1 MTTASKYR
9 AKREHEV
16 LASYLKAARAFP
28 PLTREE
34 ERALAVRARQGD
46 TAAKQ
51 KLVQHNLAFVIGFAR
66 RQRRGTVPLD
76 DLIQEGS
83 AGLLRA
89 VEKFDPESGNR
100 FLTYGAWWVRA
111 YIGRYLEGARSTVK
125 GQGWTAAQ
133 RDVSLDSPSSDGGDD
148 APIDRLEDGAPSP
161 EDACLVGETRREVR
175 QALARVRGRVSELG
189 WDIVRERLEQD
200 SPLTLQE
207 LGRRWGVSRER
218 VRQVEVATRRL
229 LRRQLE
235 ESGVARDAA

>member
-1 MTTASKYR
+1 MTTAPKDR
-9 AKREHEV
+9 AKREHEA
-16 LASYLKAARAFP
+16 LASYIKVARAFP
-28 PLTREE
+28 PLTRAEE
-34 ERALAVRARQGD
+34 HSLAVRARQGD

-51 KLVQHNLAFVIGFAR
+51 KLVLHNLAFVIGFAR

-89 VEKFDPESGNR
+89 VEKFDPGSGNR

-111 YIGRYLEGARSTVK
+111 YVGRYLEGARSSVRALS
-125 GQGWTAAQ
+125 TAP
-133 RDVSLDSPSSDGGDD
+133 RDISLDGACGEEGDD
-148 APIDRLEDGAPSP
+148 ALIDHLEDGAPGP
-161 EDACLVGETRREVR
+161 EVLCLAGETRRQVR
-175 QALARVRGRVSELG
+175 QALASVRGRLSELG
-189 WDIVRERLEQD
+189 WDIVQERLEQD

-218 VRQVEVATRRL
+218 VRQVEVATRQL

-235 ESGVARDAA
+235 ESGAARDAA

>member
-1 MTTASKYR
+1 MTTAPKDR
-9 AKREHEV
+9 AKREHDI

-28 PLTREE
+28 PLTRAEE
-34 ERALAVRARQGD
+34 YTLALRARQGD
-46 TAAKQ
+46 AVAKQ

-66 RQRRGTVPLD
+66 KQHRGPVPLD
-76 DLIQEGS
+76 DLIQEGA

-111 YIGRYLEGARSTVK
+111 YVGRYLEGARSSVK
-125 GQGWTAAQ
+125 VHGSPAR
-133 RDVSLDSPSSDGGDD
+133 RDVSLDSPCGEEGSD
-148 APIDRLEDGAPSP
+148 APIEHLEDRAPSP
-161 EDACLVGETRREVR
+161 EALCLARETRHEVR
-175 QALARVRGRVSELG
+175 RALASVRGRLSDLG

-207 LGRRWGVSRER
+207 LGKRWGVSRER

-229 LRRQLE
+229 LRHQLA
-235 ESGVARDAA
+235 VVCATRDAA